1 MPATPRDEF
10 LKKVLKHVDNEPKSV
25 LEIAKRANV
34 SWQAAKRALET
45 LENLGVIKSKKV
57 GERIL
62 YYKMDRPDD
71 TWFRIPIRDEHRKI
85 LEYIYARASDEYR
98 RLTGKQLGRT
108 QAQKI
113 AVRVIK
119 NAGLDIPTP
128 RYLYGRVTL
137 LTFEKQPANVSL
149 EPSLAETLEQH
160 IRDAVRWTVGK
171 EGKQIAKA
179 QYEEENN
186 KLHRTLMEIE
196 KELNG
201 LVRGKAPRR
210 DLNDLLM
217 DLLAYVPDD
226 TTVVEAVKEL
236 ISHRWLLKKE
246 YNEDPD
252 KDGVLKFKSLFDA
265 ARHII
270 AKEVM
275 YRDLKLAGF
284 SDEDL
289 ELLRNAKE
297 FSILEFKY
305 LLNAVDELF
314 VSEQTK
320 NALEKIRTAV
330 DDQETREWKE
340 KGSEILRKLGFD

>member
-1 MPATPRDEF
+1 MPATPQDEF
-10 LKKVLKHVDNEPKSV
+10 LKKVLEQVDSQPRTIRD
-25 LEIAKRANV
+25 IAKRAGV

-45 LENLGVIKSKKV
+45 LYKLGAVRSKKV
-57 GERIL
+57 GERIM
-62 YYKMDRPDD
+62 YYKVERPDD
-71 TWFRIPIRDEHRKI
+71 TWFRIPISDEHRKI
-85 LEYIYARASDEYR
+85 LEYIYARASEEYR
-98 RLTGKQLGRT
+98 RITGRDLGKT

-113 AVRVIK
+113 AVRVIQR
-119 NAGLDIPTP
+119 AGLDIPTP

-137 LTFEKQPANVSL
+137 LTFENQPSDASLDSPLAEIL
-149 EPSLAETLEQH
+149 EPH
-160 IRDAVRWTVGK
+160 IRDAVRWAVGK

-196 KELNG
+196 KVLNG
-201 LVRGKAPRR
+201 MVKGKAPRT

-226 TTVVEAVKEL
+226 AAVVETVKEL
-236 ISHRWLLKKE
+236 ISHRWLLE
-246 YNEDPD
+246 QDL
-252 KDGVLKFKSLFDA
+252 DGILRFRALFDA

-270 AKEVM
+270 AKELM
-275 YRDLKLAGF
+275 YRDLRQAGF

-289 ELLRNAKE
+289 ELLRDAKE

-305 LLNAVDELF
+305 LLNTVEELF
-314 VSEQTK
+314 ISEQTRK
-320 NALEKIRTAV
+320 ALEKIRTSL

-340 KGSEILRKLGFD
+340 KGSEILRQLGFD